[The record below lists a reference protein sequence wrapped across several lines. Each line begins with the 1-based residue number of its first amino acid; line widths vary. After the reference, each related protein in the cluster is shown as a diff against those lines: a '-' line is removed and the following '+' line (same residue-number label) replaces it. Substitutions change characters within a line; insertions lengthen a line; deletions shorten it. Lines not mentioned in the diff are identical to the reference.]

1 MPNPHIHIRW
11 ATALCICAVGLAQ
24 AQTPPSYKPP
34 VMDAG
39 ALARQVDQ
47 SVLDGLSQRK
57 RLVTTALPPALIMTD
72 ATRVSVQRFEF
83 HGNKLLTTEQLQQ
96 VTAPFIHRPLTQH
109 DLQQLTHAVSEAYR
123 QMGWLVQAYIPR
135 QSLTE
140 DVLILQVI
148 ESFPPNKS

>member
-1 MPNPHIHIRW
+1 MPIPHIHIRW
-11 ATALCICAVGLAQ
+11 ATALCLCAVGLAQ
-24 AQTPPSYKPP
+24 AQTPPNYKPP

-47 SVLDGLSQRK
+47 SVMDGVSQRK
-57 RLVTTALPPALIMTD
+57 RLATSALPPVLIMTD

-83 HGNKLLTTEQLQQ
+83 HGNKLLTTEQLQL
-96 VTAPFIHRPLTQH
+96 VAAPFAHRTLTQS

-123 QMGWLVQAYIPR
+123 QIGWLVQAYIPR
-135 QSLTE
+135 QPLTE

-148 ESFPPNKS
+148 ESFPPNKP

>member
-1 MPNPHIHIRW
+1 MANPHIHIRW
-11 ATALCICAVGLAQ
+11 AIALCIGTAGLAQ
-24 AQTPPSYKPP
+24 AQIPPDYKPP

-47 SVLDGLSQRK
+47 SVMDGMSQRK
-57 RLVTTALPPALIMTD
+57 RLSTSALPPALTMTD

-96 VTAPFIHRPLTQH
+96 VAAPFTHRTLSQP

-123 QMGWLVQAYIPR
+123 QIGWLVQAYIPR

-148 ESFPPNKS
+148 ESFPPNKP

>member
-1 MPNPHIHIRW
+1 MLTPHIHIRW
-11 ATALCICAVGLAQ
+11 ATALCIGAAGLAQ
-24 AQTPPSYKPP
+24 AQTPPNYKPP

-47 SVLDGLSQRK
+47 SVMDGLSQRK
-57 RLVTTALPPALIMTD
+57 RLNTSALPPALIMTD
-72 ATRVSVQRFEF
+72 ATRVSVQRFVF
-83 HGNKLLTTEQLQQ
+83 QGNKLLTIEQLQQ
-96 VTAPFIHRPLTQH
+96 IAAPFTHRTLTQH
-109 DLQQLTHAVSEAYR
+109 DLQQLTQAVSEAYR
-123 QMGWLVQAYIPR
+123 QIGWLVQAYIPR

>member
-1 MPNPHIHIRW
+1 MPTPHIHIRW
-11 ATALCICAVGLAQ
+11 AIALCIGTAGLAQ
-24 AQTPPSYKPP
+24 AQIPPDYKPP

-47 SVLDGLSQRK
+47 SVMDGMSQRK
-57 RLVTTALPPALIMTD
+57 RLATSALPPALTMTD
-72 ATRVSVQRFEF
+72 ATRISVQRFEF

-96 VTAPFIHRPLTQH
+96 VAAPFTHRTLSQP

-123 QMGWLVQAYIPR
+123 QIGWLVQAYIPR

-148 ESFPPNKS
+148 ESFPPNKP